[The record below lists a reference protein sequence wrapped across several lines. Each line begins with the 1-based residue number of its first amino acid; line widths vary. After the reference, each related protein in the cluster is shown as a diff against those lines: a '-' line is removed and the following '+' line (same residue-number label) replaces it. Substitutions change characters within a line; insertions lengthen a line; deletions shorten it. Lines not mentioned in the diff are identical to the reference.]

1 MDVIKRWKE
10 IIQEIKTRTH
20 SHGRLDGTK
29 KSVYKK
35 REQIAALLVIAEVLQ
50 GTSKE
55 D

>member
-1 MDVIKRWKE
+1 MNVIKRWKE

-20 SHGRLDGTK
+20 SYKRLDGTMN
-29 KSVYKK
+29 SHYNR

-50 GTSKE
+50 GPSKE